1 MIWLLTRVFKLLSFF
16 TFAFAIFSRNL
27 MFLWNASF
35 IFVLM
40 FIPIYH
46 LHHLICNLYSGS
58 KGCSCL
64 WLASGCLWPVQA
76 PGYTTLTVRRTT
88 VSLNTAINCPNVCP
102 GAPADFSRTVLR
114 CCPPRPRRLHSLAW
128 PLYSTDLR
136 DNWTN
141 VFSRLRY
148 QWCAR
153 YYYLR
158 VSAFFS
164 RQHKYLVHPLR
175 PTLFTIATHYY
186 PLNILCQ
193 PGLPQ
198 GCAV

>member
-1 MIWLLTRVFKLLSFF
+1 
-16 TFAFAIFSRNL
+16 

-102 GAPADFSRTVLR
+102 GAPADFSQTVLR

-128 PLYSTDLR
+128 PIVLICGTTGLMCSVVCGISDVHDIT
-136 DNWTN
+136 T
-141 VFSRLRY
+141 F
-148 QWCAR
+148 A
-153 YYYLR
+153 YLPSFLANISISCIHFVR
-158 VSAFFS
+158 HCLPS
-164 RQHKYLVHPLR
+164 QPI
-175 PTLFTIATHYY
+175 TIH
-186 PLNILCQ
+186 
-193 PGLPQ
+193 
-198 GCAV
+198 